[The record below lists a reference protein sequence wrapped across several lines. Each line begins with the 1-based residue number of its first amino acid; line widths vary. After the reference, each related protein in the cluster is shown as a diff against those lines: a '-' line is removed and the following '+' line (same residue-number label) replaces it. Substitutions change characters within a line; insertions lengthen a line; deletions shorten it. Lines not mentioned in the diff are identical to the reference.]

1 MFAPSLCSNGCGL
14 RFTSG
19 SVHEHLTGRDKRRS
33 SVTSRSDAVRMS
45 ARNRTRSNAPT
56 FYRPVCSTEKYMRP
70 YRPVEILYSLGHSM
84 RAEWERKFRPL
95 PLRSHA
101 LDYSGNESDI
111 SDSDDSCKKIS
122 DHRAHSTLIT
132 SLEINKEP
140 EQKTA

>member
-95 PLRSHA
+95 PLRSR
-101 LDYSGNESDI
+101 S
-111 SDSDDSCKKIS
+111 
-122 DHRAHSTLIT
+122 AHMLWTTQGTRVT
-132 SLEINKEP
+132 SATPTIP
-140 EQKTA
+140 ARRYQTIARTVR